1 MFASRHRGCT
11 CDAIVPA
18 GIHVNSPIVEYAMPS
33 LRIIATLLFVLA
45 LPAVAGNTPRAQV
58 AGVAHAIEDR
68 YFDADRG
75 RQFADG
81 LRAAA
86 DAGSF
91 DAMTDPGTLASA
103 LTARL
108 KPLDRHFRVQ
118 VPREGDAGPLPGA
131 GNAPGRMSAPARM
144 RGPGDGDGIERVDI
158 LPGNVGLLA
167 LREFADFKFG
177 RNDQPPRQAIDA
189 ALQRLSGT
197 AAMVID
203 LRGNHGGAPAMVGYL
218 ASAFAPRDA
227 DIFNVFHG
235 REGTQSE
242 APLEWHA
249 TPRTR
254 VPLFVLV
261 DAHTGSAAESFAY
274 TLQQARRATIVG
286 EPSGGAAN
294 PGGFIA
300 TPGGLLVFVPT
311 ATPVNPMSHGN
322 WEGTGVQPDV
332 RATSAAAL
340 DAALGLARKAERG

>member
-1 MFASRHRGCT
+1 MFASRHPGRT
-11 CDAIVPA
+11 CDAIAPA
-18 GIHVNSPIVEYAMPS
+18 GIHVELPIVEYAMSS
-33 LRIIATLLFVLA
+33 LRIVATLLSVLA
-45 LPAVAGNTPRAQV
+45 LPAVAGHTPRAQV
-58 AGVAHAIEDR
+58 AGVAHAIEAC

-91 DAMTDPGTLASA
+91 DAMTDPEAVASA

-118 VPREGDAGPLPGA
+118 VAHEGDAGSLRDA
-131 GNAPGRMSAPARM
+131 GSAPGRMSAPARRM
-144 RGPGDGDGIERVDI
+144 LGPGGDGIERVDI
-158 LPGNVGLLA
+158 LPGNIGLLA
-167 LREFADFKFG
+167 LREFADFEFG
-177 RNDQPPRQAIDA
+177 RDDQPPRQAIDA
-189 ALQRLSGT
+189 ALQRLSAT
-197 AAMVID
+197 DATVID

-218 ASAFAPRDA
+218 ASAFVPRGA
-227 DIFNVFHG
+227 KIFNIFHG

-294 PGGFIA
+294 PGGPVA
-300 TPGGLLVFVPT
+300 TPEGLVVFVPT
-311 ATPVNPMSHGN
+311 ATPVNPVSHGN
-322 WEGTGVQPDV
+322 WEGTGVQPDL

-340 DAALGLARKAERG
+340 DAALGLARKAGRG

>member
-1 MFASRHRGCT
+1 MSL
-11 CDAIVPA
+11 
-18 GIHVNSPIVEYAMPS
+18 

-75 RQFADG
+75 HQFADG

-86 DAGSF
+86 AAGSF

-118 VPREGDAGPLPGA
+118 VPREGDADP
-131 GNAPGRMSAPARM
+131 R
-144 RGPGDGDGIERVDI
+144 RGPGLPPGSGGDGIERIDI

-167 LREFADFKFG
+167 LRGFADFEFG
-177 RNDQPPRQAIDA
+177 RDDQPPRQAIDA
-189 ALQRLSGT
+189 ALQRLST
-197 AAMVID
+197 TDAMVID

-218 ASAFAPRDA
+218 ASAFVPRGA
-227 DIFNVFHG
+227 KIFNIFHS

-300 TPGGLLVFVPT
+300 TPEGLLVFVPT